1 MNTRIARDRTVEM
14 LVIRD
19 GITQWV
25 PVRSWH
31 HDDSDPYRRGTPLPY
46 PELRRGERIEHR
58 MSGPDLITTDEA
70 A

>member
-31 HDDSDPYRRGTPLPY
+31 HDESDTYRRGTPLPY
-46 PELRRGERIEHR
+46 PELHRGERIEHR
-58 MSGPDLITTDEA
+58 MSGPDLIITDEVA
-70 A
+70 